1 MSELLVL
8 PKRESTVPKATP
20 TTTSESNHS
29 PIERPTTTQS
39 PQTQPTTATVTSS
52 QVRASSPVVSPTTQS
67 QTSTAPSTTTNTV
80 TSTQPIQRLMTPE
93 ELEAQAASATA
104 NTTEDAEGEL
114 GATLIN
120 TIVHYDESED
130 YEKHSKW
137 SLVRDKGFRAKMKW
151 FGYKCANGADR
162 VGAVLNSFFGVDDNN
177 YQYVLDAAE
186 RMEAER
192 REREAAEQEERAQAA
207 EGAAYL
213 EQQRQRKPS
222 TCL

>member
-1 MSELLVL
+1 
-8 PKRESTVPKATP
+8 
-20 TTTSESNHS
+20 
-29 PIERPTTTQS
+29 
-39 PQTQPTTATVTSS
+39 
-52 QVRASSPVVSPTTQS
+52 
-67 QTSTAPSTTTNTV
+67 
-80 TSTQPIQRLMTPE
+80 MTPE

-213 EQQRQRKPS
+213 EQQRQDFEAAVADVETGANKGERAAPAPTQRLQGAEANADGARLQGMLYGGEAAPDARGAEQKR
-222 TCL
+222 LDAMLYGA